1 MRIRLLAVVAA
12 ASLAS
17 ACGGDVVTPT
27 TNTATAPDS
36 PAAGGSGTTTGTN
49 SGSGS
54 TSGSGSSSS
63 GSSSGSGTSSGTT
76 SGSGTTGSGTTSGG
90 GTSTGQSAGSGG
102 GTTASLPN
110 PCISGLNSA
119 SASVALTGSS
129 VTGASTAQSGTA
141 ANLGA
146 PTLTVSKGLATMTD
160 QCAHYSKHGTMAAA
174 ATMPSALSSPALPYI
189 PNIQVLTHR
198 DTVILFFPSVSG
210 AADYRAYAVTS
221 NVSFT
226 DTVNGKQPRGAV
238 IACAGFRQHS
248 YAQTNSSGQNARE
261 LQQAI
266 ELPGF
271 VAVGAYTIVVEATNT
286 ACPFTGLPA
295 DTDAVVT
302 STFPVDAIY
311 RNTDFH
317 SIFKSFDTMRS
328 QYGNEIINGQ
338 EPLSSWANRL
348 TSPMG
353 LAVPNTNAAS
363 PPGDPVVLARS
374 AIAVQTLSAA
384 EDVNAPVID
393 VSNAVTDDFS
403 NDLVVDP
410 NSITTNPDYG
420 PGAALA
426 PYAQIPGAWTFW
438 GRYMQNADGEET
450 VAGSGGAT
458 VYRSSG
464 FHGFQVFQRHGRL
477 YTTFG
482 DGGQD
487 IGGTMSFASQR
498 NLPLQLDSTKYVH
511 SMWRVN
517 SDASHRRYWTW
528 AICGAS
534 SRDQL
539 VNTTT
544 HIPVIRPIITEN
556 AFTPGGDNPT
566 AQLGPLQAAG
576 TPKECLTIVQEG
588 RPEAPRTDG
597 GIRAGGRLAVQ
608 IHPAGV
614 SKGIIALGNHHTD
627 SPAPSGAS
635 SLGFRYKTDAAG
647 NYKGPL
653 IEPFDQTQPLTHY
666 DVFLRPDRLVVFING
681 RQGFCVDLSSH
692 PLTMKYGMVTY
703 GDLIYHSALEWQE
716 VSNVGGALY
725 QHQMNAPIASS
736 RVWDAIY
743 ESDQLDI
750 PTQQL
755 TTFDP
760 TACFKPDNLSVQ

>member
-1 MRIRLLAVVAA
+1 M
-12 ASLAS
+12 S
-17 ACGGDVVTPT
+17 
-27 TNTATAPDS
+27 
-36 PAAGGSGTTTGTN
+36 
-49 SGSGS
+49 
-54 TSGSGSSSS
+54 
-63 GSSSGSGTSSGTT
+63 
-76 SGSGTTGSGTTSGG
+76 
-90 GTSTGQSAGSGG
+90 
-102 GTTASLPN
+102 
-110 PCISGLNSA
+110 
-119 SASVALTGSS
+119 
-129 VTGASTAQSGTA
+129 
-141 ANLGA
+141 
-146 PTLTVSKGLATMTD
+146 
-160 QCAHYSKHGTMAAA
+160 
-174 ATMPSALSSPALPYI
+174 
-189 PNIQVLTHR
+189 
-198 DTVILFFPSVSG
+198 
-210 AADYRAYAVTS
+210 S
-221 NVSFT
+221 NVTFT

-238 IACAGFRQHS
+238 IACAGFRQHT
-248 YAQTNSSGQNARE
+248 YAQTNGSGQNARE

-271 VAVGAYTIVVEATNT
+271 VTNGTYTIVVEATNT

-295 DTDAVVT
+295 NTDAVIT
-302 STFPVDAIY
+302 STFPEDAIY
-311 RNTDFH
+311 INTDFH
-317 SIFKSFDTMRS
+317 AIFKSFATMKS
-328 QYGNEIINGQ
+328 QYGNEIINGM
-338 EPLSSWANRL
+338 EPLSSWANRATASL
-348 TSPMG
+348 G
-353 LAVPNTNAAS
+353 NVVPANNAAS

-374 AIAVQTLSAA
+374 AISVQTPASDEAT
-384 EDVNAPVID
+384 NAPIID
-393 VSNAVTDDFS
+393 VSNAVTEDFS

-410 NSITTNPDYG
+410 ANVTTNPDYG

-438 GRYMQNADGEET
+438 GRYMQNADGEEVVT
-450 VAGSGGAT
+450 DSNNVQH
-458 VYRSSG
+458 YRSSG

-528 AICGAS
+528 AICGAAT
-534 SRDQL
+534 RDAL
-539 VNTTT
+539 VNTST

-576 TPKECLTIVQEG
+576 TPKECLTILQEG
-588 RPEAPRTDG
+588 RPESPRSDG
-597 GIRAGGRLAVQ
+597 GIRASGRLTAQ

-614 SKGIIALGNHHTD
+614 SKGIIALGNRHTD
-627 SPAPSGAS
+627 SPAPSGVP

-653 IEPFDQTQPLTHY
+653 IEPFDQSAPLTHY

-716 VSNVGGALY
+716 VSNVSGALY
-725 QHQMNAPIASS
+725 QQQMNAPIASS

-755 TTFDP
+755 ATFDP

>member
-1 MRIRLLAVVAA
+1 MRIQLLAVVAA

-17 ACGGDVVTPT
+17 GCGGDVVTPT
-27 TNTATAPDS
+27 TSAATAPDET
-36 PAAGGSGTTTGTN
+36 GSSGTGTTTGGTN
-49 SGSGS
+49 
-54 TSGSGSSSS
+54 T
-63 GSSSGSGTSSGTT
+63 
-76 SGSGTTGSGTTSGG
+76 G
-90 GTSTGQSAGSGG
+90 GTSTGGTSTGSTG
-102 GTTASLPN
+102 GTTTTGSTGGTTTGGTTTGGTGGTTTGGTVASLPN

-119 SASVALTGSS
+119 SATVALPGSS
-129 VTGASTAQSGTA
+129 VTGASTAQAGTQ

-160 QCAHYSKHGTMAAA
+160 QCAHYTKHGMMAAA

-189 PNIQVLTHR
+189 PNIQALSRR
-198 DTVILFFPSVSG
+198 DTVVLVFPAVSG

-221 NVSFT
+221 NVTFT

-248 YAQTNSSGQNARE
+248 YAQTNSTGQNARE
-261 LQQAI
+261 LQQML

-271 VAVGAYTIVVEATNT
+271 VTNGTYTIIVEATNT

-295 DTDAVVT
+295 DTDAVIT
-302 STFPVDAIY
+302 STFPEDSTY

-317 SIFKSFDTMRS
+317 AIFKSFDTMKA
-328 QYGNEIINGQ
+328 QYGNEIINGM

-353 LAVPNTNAAS
+353 MVVPAANAAS

-374 AIAVQTLSAA
+374 AISVQTPAA
-384 EDVNAPVID
+384 DETTNAPIID

-410 NSITTNPDYG
+410 SNVTTNPDYG

-450 VAGSGGAT
+450 VTDSTGALR
-458 VYRSSG
+458 YRTSG
-464 FHGFQVFQRHGRL
+464 FHGFQVFQRHGRP

-528 AICGAS
+528 AICGAAT
-534 SRDQL
+534 RDVL

-544 HIPVIRPIITEN
+544 HIPVIRPIITET

-576 TPKECLTIVQEG
+576 TPKECLTILQEG
-588 RPEAPRTDG
+588 RPESPRTDG
-597 GIRAGGRLAVQ
+597 GIRASGRLTAQ
-608 IHPAGV
+608 IHPAGAA
-614 SKGIIALGNHHTD
+614 KGIIALGNKFTD
-627 SPAPSGAS
+627 SPAPNGPS
-635 SLGFRYKTDAAG
+635 SLGFRYKTDASG

-716 VSNVGGALY
+716 VSNVSGALY
-725 QHQMNAPIASS
+725 HHQMNAPIASS
-736 RVWDAIY
+736 RIWDAIY
-743 ESDQLDI
+743 EADQLDI

-755 TTFDP
+755 STFDP